1 MMSQKEQ
8 ARALIMTS
16 LRIIRDMQLAYRIP
30 TSSVL
35 LAASRIYRNIG
46 YYDSA
51 QWTNY
56 AARQIRGEELR
67 GGR

>member
-1 MMSQKEQ
+1 MNQKEQ
-8 ARALIMTS
+8 ARALVMTS

-30 TSSVL
+30 SSSVL
-35 LAASRIYRNIG
+35 LAMSRIYRNVG

-51 QWTNY
+51 QWVNY
-56 AARQIRGEELR
+56 AARQIRSEELR